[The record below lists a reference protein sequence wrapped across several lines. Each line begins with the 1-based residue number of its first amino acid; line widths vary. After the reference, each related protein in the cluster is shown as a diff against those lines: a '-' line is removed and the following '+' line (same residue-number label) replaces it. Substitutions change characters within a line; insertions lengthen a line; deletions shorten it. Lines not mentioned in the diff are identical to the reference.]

1 MGLAYRLVSLAN
13 DLLPLG
19 MRRHIWQS
27 QGPLM
32 RGVRFAAR
40 RFESL
45 VRDDSVYSDA
55 YYEKYVDGPARLAAP
70 AIVDSVLA
78 EFEPKTVLDV
88 GCGSGAVLAEF
99 ARRGVGACG
108 LERAE
113 AGLARCRQLGL
124 EVEAF
129 DLEQRTASERRAD
142 VVLSTEVAEH
152 LPEKYADRFV
162 ELLSASAPVVVMTAA
177 TPGQGGTGHVNEQPN
192 EYWIEKLARRGFEY
206 RVTTTRAWRER
217 WRERAVASWYANNVM
232 VFVRTEPG
240 SARA

>member
-1 MGLAYRLVSLAN
+1 MGLAYRFASLAN
-13 DLLPLG
+13 GLLPVG
-19 MRRHIWQS
+19 IRAHIWQS

-40 RFESL
+40 RFEEL

-55 YYEKYVDGPARLAAP
+55 YYEKYVDGPARRAAP
-70 AIVDSVLA
+70 AIVDSVVA
-78 EFEPKTVLDV
+78 EFGPKTVLDV

-129 DLEQRTASERRAD
+129 DLERQTSSLRRAD

-162 ELLSASAPVVVMTAA
+162 DLLCASAPVVVMTAA

-192 EYWIEKLARRGFEY
+192 EYWIEKLQRRSFEL
-206 RVTTTRAWRER
+206 RAATTRAWREQ
-217 WRERAVASWYANNVM
+217 WRACGVASWYANNVM
-232 VFVRTEPG
+232 VFVRTEAGASPT
-240 SARA
+240 